1 MAKRWIGKRDEK
13 SEAPTTPI
21 KMYIPAVLYQS
32 GIAIAMTLLFV
43 DKVQIRIV

>member
-1 MAKRWIGKRDEK
+1 MGKTRREIRSADY
-13 SEAPTTPI
+13 AN